1 MSAAH
6 PLSPEVRF
14 ADEDPDLAREYW
26 NPARETMAAAQMAEL
41 QLGKLK
47 QQLRY
52 LEENSELY
60 RGKFSAAGFRAQDLR
75 TLQDL
80 DDLPFTT
87 KAELREAQ
95 EAAPP
100 FGLHQAAPTDRLVR
114 ITSTAGTT
122 GRPVFQGYTRDDTL
136 RRSESIARGLWGFG
150 VRPGDRVI
158 NGFALSMFNAGIPFC
173 AAIEHLGA
181 LDIPVGAERKAEGML
196 KLAMEVK
203 ATVWIGTPSFAAYLA
218 EKCEEVL
225 GIPPRA
231 LGLRVV
237 CGGGESGFE
246 LPSFQKRMEEAFGTR
261 HVYDWASTSDA
272 HPNVFAHCKHRN
284 GKHQMT
290 PDFALV
296 QLIDPQSGALVP
308 MRDGAEG
315 EYIFTHLDRQACG
328 LVRYRTGDILRV
340 QTSPCPCGRTGFRM
354 DIIGRSDDMLLV
366 RGVNLFPSALQSVID
381 RFAPQTAGRV
391 QVVLAAPGPKVEPPL
406 RIRVEHAVGLG
417 AAELAALK
425 RNIQTAIRTDLT
437 VTTDILLVPAGTLG
451 RTETKTRL
459 IVVEPT

>member
-1 MSAAH
+1 MSAF
-6 PLSPEVRF
+6 PLSPEVRWS
-14 ADEDPDLAREYW
+14 DEGLDPNRAYW
-26 NPARETMAAAQMAEL
+26 NPERETMPAEQMAAL
-41 QLGKLK
+41 QLSKLK
-47 QQLRY
+47 PQLAF
-52 LEENSELY
+52 LDAHSELY
-60 RGKFSAAGFRAQDLR
+60 RAKFAAAGFRPGDLR
-75 TLQDL
+75 TLEDL
-80 DDLPFTT
+80 GRLPFTT
-87 KAELREAQ
+87 KTELREAQ
-95 EAAPP
+95 EASPP
-100 FGLHQAAPTDRLVR
+100 FGTHQAAPMDRIVR

-122 GRPVFQGYTRDDTL
+122 GRPVFQAYTRDDTL
-136 RRSESIARGLWGFG
+136 RRNESICRGLWGFG

-181 LDIPVGAERKAEGML
+181 LDVPVGAERKADGML
-196 KLAMEVK
+196 KMAKEVG
-203 ATVWIGTPSFAAYLA
+203 ATVWIGTPSFAGYLA

-225 GIPPRA
+225 GIPPQK

-246 LPSFQKRMEEAFGTR
+246 LPAFQKRMEDAFGTK

-272 HPNVFAHCKHRN
+272 HPNVFAHCEHRN
-284 GKHQMT
+284 GKHQLT

-296 QLIDPQSGALVP
+296 QLIDPQTGALKP

-366 RGVNLFPSALQSVID
+366 RGVNVFPSALQSVAE
-381 RFAPQTAGRV
+381 RFSPKVQGRI
-391 QVVLAAPGPKVEPPL
+391 QVVLPRPGPQVEPPL
-406 RIRVEHAVGLG
+406 RVRVEHAAGLG
-417 AAELAALK
+417 PQELPALK
-425 RNIQTAIRTDLT
+425 KSLEASIRSDLSVTAEIH
-437 VTTDILLVPAGTLG
+437 LVAPGTLT
-451 RTETKTRL
+451 RTETKTRF
-459 IVVEPT
+459 IVVENA

>member
-1 MSAAH
+1 MSH

-14 ADEDPDLAREYW
+14 AEDDADHSREFW
-26 NPARETMAAAQMAEL
+26 NAARETMPAEQMAAL
-41 QLGKLK
+41 QLAKLK
-47 QQLRY
+47 VQLRY
-52 LEENSELY
+52 LEENSAFY
-60 RGKFSAAGFRAQDLR
+60 RVKFAAAGFRAQDLR
-75 TLQDL
+75 TLEDL
-80 DDLPFTT
+80 AALPFTT

-100 FGLHQAAPTDRLVR
+100 FGLHQAAPMDRLVR

-122 GRPVFQGYTRDDTL
+122 GRPVFQAYTRDDTL

-173 AAIEHLGA
+173 AAIEHMGA
-181 LDIPVGAERKAEGML
+181 LDVPVGAERKAEGML
-196 KLAMEVK
+196 KMAQEVK

-246 LPSFQKRMEEAFGTR
+246 LPSFQKRMEEAFGTK

-272 HPNVFAHCKHRN
+272 HPNVFAHCRHRN
-284 GKHQMT
+284 GKHQLT

-366 RGVNLFPSALQSVID
+366 RGMNVFPSALQSVVD
-381 RFAPQTAGRV
+381 RFAPQTVGRV
-391 QVVLAAPGPKVEPPL
+391 QVVLPAPGPKVEPPL
-406 RIRVEHAVGLG
+406 RVRVEHAEGIDTSG
-417 AAELAALK
+417 LAALK
-425 RNIQTAIRTDLT
+425 RSIEAAIRADLT

-451 RTETKTRL
+451 RTETKTRY
-459 IVVEPT
+459 IVVEPA